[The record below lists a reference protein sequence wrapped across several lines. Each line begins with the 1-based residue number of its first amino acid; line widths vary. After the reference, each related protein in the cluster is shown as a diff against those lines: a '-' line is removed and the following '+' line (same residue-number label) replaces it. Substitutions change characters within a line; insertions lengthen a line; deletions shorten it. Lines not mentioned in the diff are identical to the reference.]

1 MVSNVNGMTFGPK
14 RMRGIYRACCFAT
27 CLLAIGAGGS
37 LAAASDSPAISSAAK
52 PGALSLEGSWS
63 TAPSQSAFGNFSVSG
78 SLGHA
83 LVAAPQAGPPQSG
96 SLTNF
101 VTSISVSP
109 EFAFAV
115 GYRLND
121 AGQFIQSNY
130 GELGSSSAGSLLLLP
145 TGGAD
150 TSWLTNANYAGASWA
165 ITDNFRVS
173 VSGATSASGAASPVP
188 DMFALFGQTADG
200 SDFFR
205 NDGGDAL
212 TAGLSYDASPFAG
225 IDLAATHVSQHS
237 LSVGDTDLPRASDQ
251 SLSVS
256 ARLRFGGGWMT
267 TATVGEGLTK
277 LDVKPSALA
286 LSSAMD
292 LHRTGYG
299 LAVAKRGVFGDD
311 ALGLAVSR
319 PVAPD
324 SVGTAFALATSQS
337 SVPSIGSI
345 DHLFP
350 DQKAETD
357 FEVGYQTYFLGDS
370 VALQT
375 NAAYQ
380 MNFAGQNGTN
390 AVSLLSRAKIKF

>member
-1 MVSNVNGMTFGPK
+1 MG
-14 RMRGIYRACCFAT
+14 
-27 CLLAIGAGGS
+27 
-37 LAAASDSPAISSAAK
+37 AAAPDAGSS
-52 PGALSLEGSWS
+52 PGALSLTSHWS
-63 TAPSQSAFGNFSVSG
+63 TAPSQSAFGEFAMSG

-83 LVAAPQAGPPQSG
+83 LALAPQAGPPTG
-96 SLTNF
+96 RAALTDF
-101 VTSISVSP
+101 VTEMSVTP
-109 EFAFAV
+109 GFAV
-115 GYRLND
+115 VLGYHVND
-121 AGQFIQSNY
+121 AGRFVKSDFAQASDQLF
-130 GELGSSSAGSLLLLP
+130 LLPSAGA
-145 TGGAD
+145 AD
-150 TSWLTNANYAGASWA
+150 TSWLTDANTARATWA
-165 ITDNFRVS
+165 ITDNFRIS
-173 VSGATSASGAASPVP
+173 MSGAESASGSSSRVP
-188 DMFALFGQTADG
+188 DMFALYGQSPDSARALEG
-200 SDFFR
+200 ES
-205 NDGGDAL
+205 GDAL

-225 IDLAATHVSQHS
+225 IDLAASHVSEHT
-237 LSVGDTDLPRASDQ
+237 LFVGDVAQPQISDS

-277 LDVKPSALA
+277 LDIKPSAMS
-286 LSSAMD
+286 LSSATD
-292 LHRTGYG
+292 LRRTGYG

-319 PVAPD
+319 PVSPD
-324 SVGTAFALATSQS
+324 SVGSAFALATSQS
-337 SVPSIGSI
+337 NIPVFGSN

-357 FEVGYQTYFLGDS
+357 VELGYQTYFLGDS